1 MITNVHASTAT
12 NVKNDPNILHDMY
25 AWINN
30 IINEVKNKSILLLCG
45 NFNAKIGKSTIKEQ
59 CVCKYS
65 RGF

>member
-1 MITNVHASTAT
+1 MTNL
-12 NVKNDPNILHDMY
+12 KNDPILHDMY

-30 IINEVKNKSILLLCG
+30 IITKVENKYILHLCG
-45 NFNAKIGKSTIKEQ
+45 NFNAKKGKSTIKEQ